1 MDFVE
6 QLKSSIDI
14 VKVVGEYVRLRR
26 VGATGRYL
34 GLCPFHQE
42 KTPSFNVNQGR
53 QFFKCFGCGAG
64 GDALKFVMDIEG
76 MTFPEA
82 LKYLAERNGIPMPK
96 RTEYAD
102 ADSKLRGALHDM
114 HAIATKLYQA
124 ALASPQ
130 GSEARAYLARRGL
143 TQELIQTF
151 ELGYSDPNGQALAR
165 RLSQESFSQEQLEA
179 SGLVRRRAEGSGSY
193 DYFRGR
199 LMFPIHN
206 ESGKVI
212 AFGGR
217 ALGADD
223 QPKYLN
229 SPETPVYKK
238 TATLYNLHRARD
250 GMRKSNRVVLVE
262 GYMDVIGVHA
272 AGVSE
277 VVASCGTALTNPQ
290 VRSMHRHADT
300 VVVNFDPD
308 DAGANAAERAL
319 QILLDESLHVK
330 VLALD
335 GGLDPDEY
343 VKQNGAEAY
352 RAKLD
357 GAPGY
362 FHWLADRARGRFDL
376 RSSDGRMDAFKFLL
390 PAVQRIPDKLERA
403 AVASDIAGYLGV
415 DPGLVLDE
423 FKRASIERRPSGGA
437 ANEQHHRGS
446 GTRGQPV
453 PAAKPR
459 PEIPALERILLNA
472 LVSSDLARNTVL
484 PRLSFEL
491 AGHFATHEI
500 FEALRLLSESG
511 QAVTFALL
519 DARLSEASRALL
531 HEIVAADEIGDDE
544 VCLAQA
550 EACVR
555 RLEENVR
562 HRQLAE
568 VKARVKIAE
577 REGNVEEALAGAAEM
592 DRLAK
597 LHKME
602 RDASGQGDASPA

>member
-42 KTPSFNVNQGR
+42 KSPSFNVNQGR
-53 QFFKCFGCGAG
+53 QFFKCFGCGVG

-102 ADSKLRGALHDM
+102 ADSKLRGALHDI
-114 HAIATKLYQA
+114 HAIATKLYQS

-130 GSEARAYLARRGL
+130 GADARAYLTKRGL
-143 TQELIQTF
+143 TQELIETF
-151 ELGYSDPNGQALAR
+151 ELGYSDPAGQALMR
-165 RLSQESFSQEQLEA
+165 RLSQESFTPEQIEA
-179 SGLVRRRAEGSGSY
+179 SGLVRRRNESAGHY
-193 DYFRGR
+193 DTFRGR

-229 SPETPVYKK
+229 SPETPIYKK

-250 GMRKSNRVVLVE
+250 GMRKSNRAVLVE
-262 GYMDVIGVHA
+262 GYMDVIGVYA
-272 AGVSE
+272 AGVGE

-290 VRSMHRHADT
+290 VRALHRHADT
-300 VVVNFDPD
+300 VIVNFDPD
-308 DAGANAAERAL
+308 AAGANAAERAI

-357 GAPGY
+357 AAPGY
-362 FHWLADRARGRFDL
+362 FHWLADRARARFDM

-415 DPGLVLDE
+415 EPGLVLDE
-423 FKRASIERRPSGGA
+423 FKRASLERRPSGASAGGQRGRLGGA
-437 ANEQHHRGS
+437 GGPQAS
-446 GTRGQPV
+446 P
-453 PAAKPR
+453 PKPR
-459 PEIPALERILLNA
+459 PEIPPLERILLNA
-472 LVSSDLARNTVL
+472 LLSSGACP
-484 PRLSFEL
+484 PRSP
-491 AGHFATHEI
+491 A
-500 FEALRLLSESG
+500 
-511 QAVTFALL
+511 
-519 DARLSEASRALL
+519 ASRP
-531 HEIVAADEIGDDE
+531 VA
-544 VCLAQA
+544 
-550 EACVR
+550 R
-555 RLEENVR
+555 RAFR
-562 HRQLAE
+562 HA
-568 VKARVKIAE
+568 
-577 REGNVEEALAGAAEM
+577 
-592 DRLAK
+592 
-597 LHKME
+597 
-602 RDASGQGDASPA
+602 